1 MTQHGGGTVLAEGE
15 VKGMRNGG
23 QPSGAD
29 GGAEGIVAWIPQR
42 EGGPAMP

>member
-15 VKGMRNGG
+15 VGGTRNGG

-29 GGAEGIVAWIPQR
+29 GGAEGIVAWIPQGD
-42 EGGPAMP
+42 GGPAMP